1 MQGFSVMLK
10 TAQISYRAVPQ
21 FAQLLLSSQG
31 FTALAFLLSGSHA
44 LWFCPTPCRSPF
56 MSYSQATAPI
66 ANPSPQ
72 SAPLFPMG
80 QIVATPA
87 VADHF
92 AAHGVSPLEY
102 LVRHV
107 RGDWGDVPPEDAA
120 ANQASIER
128 GTRILSSYKVA
139 SETIWVITE
148 ADRSSTT
155 LLFPSEY

>member
-1 MQGFSVMLK
+1 
-10 TAQISYRAVPQ
+10 
-21 FAQLLLSSQG
+21 
-31 FTALAFLLSGSHA
+31 
-44 LWFCPTPCRSPF
+44 

-66 ANPSPQ
+66 ANPAPQ
-72 SAPLFPMG
+72 SAPMFPMG

-87 VADHF
+87 VADYF

-102 LVRHV
+102 LGRHV

-139 SETIWVITE
+139 SETVWVITE

>member
-1 MQGFSVMLK
+1 
-10 TAQISYRAVPQ
+10 
-21 FAQLLLSSQG
+21 
-31 FTALAFLLSGSHA
+31 
-44 LWFCPTPCRSPF
+44 

-66 ANPSPQ
+66 ANPAPQ

-102 LVRHV
+102 LGRHV

-120 ANQASIER
+120 ANVASIER

-139 SETIWVITE
+139 SDSESVWIITE

>member
-1 MQGFSVMLK
+1 
-10 TAQISYRAVPQ
+10 
-21 FAQLLLSSQG
+21 
-31 FTALAFLLSGSHA
+31 
-44 LWFCPTPCRSPF
+44 
-56 MSYSQATAPI
+56 MSNPQATAPI
-66 ANPSPQ
+66 ANPASQ

-80 QIVATPA
+80 QVVATPA

-92 AAHGVSPLEY
+92 AVRGINPMDYLSRHAH
-102 LVRHV
+102 
-107 RGDWGDVPPEDAA
+107 GDWGDVPPEDAA

-139 SETIWVITE
+139 SETVWVITE

>member
-1 MQGFSVMLK
+1 
-10 TAQISYRAVPQ
+10 
-21 FAQLLLSSQG
+21 
-31 FTALAFLLSGSHA
+31 
-44 LWFCPTPCRSPF
+44 

-66 ANPSPQ
+66 ANPDPQ
-72 SAPLFPMG
+72 SAPLFQMG

-92 AAHGVSPLEY
+92 AAHGVSPMDY
-102 LVRHV
+102 LSRHV
-107 RGDWGDVPPEDAA
+107 CGDWGDVPPEDAA
-120 ANQASIER
+120 ANQASIEL

-139 SETIWVITE
+139 SEVVWVITE

>member
-1 MQGFSVMLK
+1 M
-10 TAQISYRAVPQ
+10 
-21 FAQLLLSSQG
+21 
-31 FTALAFLLSGSHA
+31 SH
-44 LWFCPTPCRSPF
+44 
-56 MSYSQATAPI
+56 SQATAPI
-66 ANPSPQ
+66 ANPASQ

-80 QIVATPA
+80 QVVATPA

-92 AAHGVSPLEY
+92 AAHSINPMEY
-102 LVRHV
+102 LNRHV

-128 GTRILSSYKVA
+128 GTRILSSYKLA
-139 SETIWVITE
+139 SEVVWIITE

>member
-1 MQGFSVMLK
+1 M
-10 TAQISYRAVPQ
+10 
-21 FAQLLLSSQG
+21 
-31 FTALAFLLSGSHA
+31 SH
-44 LWFCPTPCRSPF
+44 
-56 MSYSQATAPI
+56 SQATAPI
-66 ANPSPQ
+66 ANPVSQ

-92 AAHGVSPLEY
+92 AAHGVSPMNY
-102 LVRHV
+102 LSRHAC
-107 RGDWGDVPPEDAA
+107 GDWGDVPPEDAA
-120 ANQASIER
+120 ANQASIEL

-139 SETIWVITE
+139 SEVVWVITE

>member
-1 MQGFSVMLK
+1 
-10 TAQISYRAVPQ
+10 
-21 FAQLLLSSQG
+21 
-31 FTALAFLLSGSHA
+31 
-44 LWFCPTPCRSPF
+44 

-66 ANPSPQ
+66 ANPAPQ

-102 LVRHV
+102 LGRHV

-120 ANQASIER
+120 ANVASIER
-128 GTRILSSYKVA
+128 GTRILSCYKVA
-139 SETIWVITE
+139 DATIWVITE
-148 ADRSSTT
+148 ADRASTT

>member
-1 MQGFSVMLK
+1 
-10 TAQISYRAVPQ
+10 
-21 FAQLLLSSQG
+21 
-31 FTALAFLLSGSHA
+31 
-44 LWFCPTPCRSPF
+44 
-56 MSYSQATAPI
+56 MSYSQATASI
-66 ANPSPQ
+66 ANPAPQ

-92 AAHGVSPLEY
+92 AVHGISPLDY
-102 LVRHV
+102 LRRHAH
-107 RGDWGDVPPEDAA
+107 GDWGDVPPEDAA
-120 ANQASIER
+120 ANVASIER

-139 SETIWVITE
+139 SDTVWIITE